1 MWENLKIGLLLFC
14 VVIAFFL
21 IAPHIPTFL
30 GSVTNKPRIM
40 VEYPTAVQGRI
51 TGSRVNR
58 QYHLHYLDGN
68 TEQDY
73 DFNAFT
79 QPLTPAQQQITED
92 EQHTLGLG
100 QRLEMGD
107 IVSKA
112 ANSTVLT
119 VQRGDSTSR
128 WFCSTTI
135 LSD

>member
-21 IAPHIPTFL
+21 IAPHISTFL

-58 QYHLHYLDGN
+58 QYHLYYLDGN

-100 QRLEMGD
+100 QRLETGD